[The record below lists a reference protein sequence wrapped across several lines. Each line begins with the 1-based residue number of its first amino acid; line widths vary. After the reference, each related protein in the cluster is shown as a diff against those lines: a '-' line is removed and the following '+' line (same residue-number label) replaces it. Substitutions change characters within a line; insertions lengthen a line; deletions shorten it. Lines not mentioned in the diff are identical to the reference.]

1 MRYYLLTAA
10 DMLTSCS
17 HDRLHLLK
25 SGLGAALANLLEV
38 KSSVKTLEMQEV
50 DVGNTID
57 KSQQQVVAANMERNT
72 DAGDEI
78 AASEAYKNE
87 KTEFVAQSDAN
98 QRSAFVI
105 KTIIAKVNAYCATL
119 ADSPQPSTSSVMAS
133 SSSAASAVTSL
144 LKATQS
150 AAASALVP
158 YAKEY

>member
-1 MRYYLLTAA
+1 M
-10 DMLTSCS
+10 
-17 HDRLHLLK
+17 
-25 SGLGAALANLLEV
+25 ANLLED

-57 KSQQQVVAANMERNT
+57 KSRQQVVAATLERNA

-78 AASEAYKNE
+78 AVSEAYRNE

-133 SSSAASAVTSL
+133 TSSAASAVTSL
-144 LKATQS
+144 LKAAPTC
-150 AAASALVP
+150 
-158 YAKEY
+158 YD